1 MNGLPSNA
9 TNNNYDYVT
18 HRGVG
23 NGRPPGGPPTT
34 TCRTCTTPDYDYIDI
49 DTLDAPPTQTQDTGL
64 DNDSMDGPYNTI
76 KAPAVPQRRVSEK
89 GATDDV
95 LMVDND
101 NYEGIGEMAGG
112 MKNQRKSG
120 DLVMVD
126 NGGYK
131 GVGEEQRGDK
141 DMGQS
146 GDLVMVDNAGYEAVG
161 PERQDTDG
169 PTGNSNDIMFVDNAD
184 YEAVGGN

>member
-18 HRGVG
+18 HRGVR
-23 NGRPPGGPPTT
+23 NGSPPGGPLAM

-49 DTLDAPPTQTQDTGL
+49 DTLDVPPTQTQDTEL

-76 KAPAVPQRRVSEK
+76 KAPAVPERRLSEK

-101 NYEGIGEMAGG
+101 NYEGVGEMASG

-120 DLVMVD
+120 DFLMVD
-126 NGGYK
+126 NAGYEA
-131 GVGEEQRGDK
+131 VGQEQRGDK
-141 DMGQS
+141 DRGQS
-146 GDLVMVDNAGYEAVG
+146 DDLVMVDNAGYEAVG
-161 PERQDTDG
+161 PEMQG
-169 PTGNSNDIMFVDNAD
+169 NGATGNSNDIVFVDNAD
-184 YEAVGGN
+184 YEAIGGN